1 MIWWIVKLK
10 EPRLGLV
17 DGNVQ
22 VMLKEDNK
30 TPLTYLS
37 AESAY
42 TWAESVGLYIDNINT
57 FVINKKTREFA

>member
-1 MIWWIVKLK
+1 MIWWIVKLR
-10 EPRLGLV
+10 EPKLGLL

-42 TWAESVGLYIDNINT
+42 VWAESVGLYIDNINI
-57 FVINKKTREFA
+57 FVINRETKEFA

>member
-10 EPRLGLV
+10 EPKLGLL

-22 VMLKEDNK
+22 LMLKEDNK

-37 AESAY
+37 SESAY
-42 TWAESVGLYIDNINT
+42 AWAESVGLYIDNINI
-57 FVINKKTREFA
+57 FVINRETKEFA

>member
-10 EPRLGLV
+10 EPKLGLL

-22 VMLKEDNK
+22 LMLKEDNK

-42 TWAESVGLYIDNINT
+42 ACAESVGLYIDNINI
-57 FVINKKTREFA
+57 FVINRETKEFA

>member
-1 MIWWIVKLK
+1 MIWWIVKLR
-10 EPRLGLV
+10 EPKLGLL
-17 DGNVQ
+17 DGNLQ

-42 TWAESVGLYIDNINT
+42 VWAESVGLYIDNINT

>member
-10 EPRLGLV
+10 EPKLGLL

-22 VMLKEDNK
+22 LMLKEDNK

-42 TWAESVGLYIDNINT
+42 AWAESVGLYIDNINI
-57 FVINKKTREFA
+57 FVINRETKEFS